1 LTFKILPLEIMSFI
15 GEKGITDKYFISKQS
30 QQKI

>member
-1 LTFKILPLEIMSFI
+1 LTFKILPLDVWSFI
-15 GEKGITDKYFISKQS
+15 GEKEITDKYFISKQS